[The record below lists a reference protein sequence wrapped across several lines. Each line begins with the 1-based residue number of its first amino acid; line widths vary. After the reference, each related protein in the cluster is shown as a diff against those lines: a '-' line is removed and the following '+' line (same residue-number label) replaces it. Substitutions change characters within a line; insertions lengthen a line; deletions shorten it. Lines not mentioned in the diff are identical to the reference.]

1 MKQEA
6 VNDYETIVKYKYNYA
21 NAITLLNLTM
31 GCFSIFFILESKPF
45 LAASFII
52 IAALLDRFDGTLA
65 RKSGMVT
72 DLGKEL
78 DSLSDLVSFGVA
90 PAMLLWFLALSN
102 ILIYGKIVAIIYIL
116 AGAFR
121 LARFNVT
128 EFKGVYIGVP
138 ITIAGGLLAITA
150 LITMKYNLN
159 PYLLAC
165 FSLFLSYAMISNKI
179 KLTKK

>member
-1 MKQEA
+1 MKQA
-6 VNDYETIVKYKYNYA
+6 VNDYDTIVKYKYNYA
-21 NAITLLNLTM
+21 NVITLLNLTM
-31 GCFSIFFILESKPF
+31 GCFSLFFVLESKPF

-90 PAMLLWFLALSN
+90 PAMLLWFLALNN
-102 ILIYGKIVAIIYIL
+102 IFIYGKIIAVIYIL

-128 EFKGVYIGVP
+128 EFKGFYIGVP
-138 ITIAGGLLAITA
+138 ITIAGGLLAIA
-150 LITMKYNLN
+150 AIITIKQNTS
-159 PYLLAC
+159 PYLLAG
-165 FSLFLSYAMISNKI
+165 FSLFLSYAMVSSKI
-179 KLTKK
+179 KLAKK